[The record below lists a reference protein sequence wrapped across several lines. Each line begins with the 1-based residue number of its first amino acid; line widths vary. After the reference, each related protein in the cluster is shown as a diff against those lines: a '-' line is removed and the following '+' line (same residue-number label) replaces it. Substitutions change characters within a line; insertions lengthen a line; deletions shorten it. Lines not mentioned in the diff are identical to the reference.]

1 MNADDQLE
9 FASQTPKA
17 QRASVEPMTG
27 KQNITFIDLMNPYGT
42 KVPRRLDPSA
52 ICRGISPAE
61 FSAKLG
67 ISIPHTG
74 VSYRY

>member
-1 MNADDQLE
+1 MNAGDRLE
-9 FASQTPKA
+9 FAKQTPKA

-27 KQNITFIDLMNPYGT
+27 WKNTASIDLMNPYGT

-52 ICRGISPAE
+52 QCRGIVPAE
-61 FSAKLG
+61 FSVKLG